1 LKIQRKTIVT
11 VILTTVLTL
20 TVVWG
25 FQAYLEFARNPT
37 EEYDYIV
44 FQDGT
49 FVKAK
54 NGKTGNIDFG
64 SFNAS
69 YVLQKA
75 IDQGN
80 TVYIKGGEYVLT
92 SDVILHNKKNAR
104 VLGDGSR
111 INFNGSKLII
121 RGDDYTQSQHNL
133 LSGLEIINGTLRIE
147 NSFKTT
153 ITSMVFRDC
162 STALEFENTETW
174 SEGTEISDSY
184 FINSSE
190 SIVFRT
196 PVGNAT
202 GSYSNTEINRCYFNL
217 YSDNAVGI
225 NVETEALFTDSLVH
239 NVRIWMGEFGQ
250 TNMTGLSMDGSMLN
264 TLMQNVVFESF
275 ADSPYKLYGVSIG
288 QAAEPPILG
297 EGVSF
302 LGKWSA
308 RVYNPFYKWVFG
320 SGGVFK
326 RENVDVTIGLNNEYG
341 PIQTVDA
348 YALKITGFQARIR
361 VSGTLG
367 AGEMITVRFR
377 LELIDNAISGSVQK
391 SFNQTA
397 TVWLENEDLLAL
409 APSENV
415 IWSILI
421 DAKTNSTSTNASVK
435 VDLFGATA

>member
-1 LKIQRKTIVT
+1 M
-11 VILTTVLTL
+11 ILTA
-20 TVVWG
+20 VWG

-37 EEYDYIV
+37 EEYDYII
-44 FQDGT
+44 FQDGG

-54 NGKTGNIDFG
+54 NGKTGNVDFG

-69 YVLQKA
+69 YVLQEA
-75 IDQGN
+75 TDQGN
-80 TVYIKGGEYVLT
+80 IVYIKSGEYVLT
-92 SDVILHNKKNAR
+92 SDIILHNKKNAR

-111 INFNGSKLII
+111 INLNGSKLVIK
-121 RGDDYTQSQHNL
+121 GDDYTRSQNNI

-147 NSFKTT
+147 NSFKTAVT
-153 ITSMVFRDC
+153 NMVFRDC
-162 STALEFENTETW
+162 TTALELANTETW
-174 SEGTEISDSY
+174 SEGTEISDSH
-184 FINSSE
+184 FLNCSE

-202 GSYSNTEINRCYFNL
+202 GSYANTEINRCYFNL

-225 NVETEALFTDSLVH
+225 NVETDALFTDSLVH
-239 NVRIWMGEFGQ
+239 NVRIWMGELSQ
-250 TNMTGLSMDGSMLN
+250 TNMTGLWLDGSMLN

-275 ADSPYKLYGVSIG
+275 ADSPYRLYGIGIG
-288 QAAEPPILG
+288 QASEPPILG

-302 LGKWSA
+302 LGNWSA

-320 SGGVFK
+320 SGGAFK
-326 RENVDVTIGLNNEYG
+326 RENVSVTIGLNSQYG
-341 PIQTVDA
+341 PTQTVDA

-361 VSGTLG
+361 VSGTFV
-367 AGEMITVRFR
+367 AGEVITVRFR

-397 TVWLENEDLLAL
+397 IVWLENEDLLAL

-421 DAKTNSTSTNASVK
+421 DAKTNSTSTNALVK